1 MDGDATLTIAA
12 PLASSEARAAP
23 FALSLQPLNP
33 GASLRDL
40 AYAKLR
46 QAIAEADIYG
56 SREAIRLDERNLTE
70 ALGVSR
76 TPIREAMTLL
86 EQEGFLRAV
95 PRRGMFIRRKTRREI
110 VEMIQMW
117 AALESMAARLATL
130 KASDREIEDLR
141 RLFDR
146 FDGERQTPAQQ
157 IDEYSEANITFH
169 EALVKLSKSQAIA
182 RTIRNVFA
190 HVRAIRKLTISQSD
204 RASRS
209 ITDHM
214 QIIEALEA
222 RDTEGAERLARQHS
236 LELATYVNAHCDF
249 LE

>member
-1 MDGDATLTIAA
+1 MDDVTLTLPA
-12 PLASSEARAAP
+12 PPASSEARAAP

-46 QAIAEADIYG
+46 QAIADADIYG
-56 SREAIRLDERNLTE
+56 SREPIRLDERTITE

-95 PRRGMFIRRKTRREI
+95 PRRGVFIRRKTRREI

-130 KASDREIEDLR
+130 KATDGEIADLR

-146 FDGERQTPAQQ
+146 FQDERQAPARH

-169 EALVKLSKSQAIA
+169 EALVKLSKSHSIA
-182 RTIRNVFA
+182 HTIRNVFA

-209 ITDHM
+209 ITEHM
-214 QIIEALEA
+214 HIIEALEA
-222 RDTEGAERLARQHS
+222 RDTEGAERFARQHS
-236 LELATYVNAHCDF
+236 LELATYVHAHCDF

>member
-1 MDGDATLTIAA
+1 M
-12 PLASSEARAAP
+12 PSASTQTRAAP
-23 FALSLQPLNP
+23 FTLALQPLSP

-95 PRRGMFIRRKTRREI
+95 PRRGVFIRRKTRREI

-130 KASDREIEDLR
+130 KASDDEVAELR
-141 RLFDR
+141 RLFDD
-146 FDGERQTPAQQ
+146 FQGERQAPARH

-182 RTIRNVFA
+182 HTIRNVFA

-214 QIIEALEA
+214 HIIEALEA

-236 LELATYVNAHCDF
+236 LELATYVNTHCDF

>member
-1 MDGDATLTIAA
+1 MDDDATLTIAA
-12 PLASSEARAAP
+12 SPASTEARATP

-130 KASDREIEDLR
+130 KASDDEIEDLR
-141 RLFDR
+141 RLFAR
-146 FDGERQTPAQQ
+146 FDGGRQTPAQQ

>member
-1 MDGDATLTIAA
+1 MDDATLTL
-12 PLASSEARAAP
+12 PASPASPEARAAP

-56 SREAIRLDERNLTE
+56 SREPIRLDERTITE

-95 PRRGMFIRRKTRREI
+95 PRRGVFIRRKTRREI

-130 KASDREIEDLR
+130 KATDDEIADLR

-146 FDGERQTPAQQ
+146 FHGERQAPARH

-169 EALVKLSKSQAIA
+169 EALVKLSKSHSIA
-182 RTIRNVFA
+182 HTIRNVFA

>member
-1 MDGDATLTIAA
+1 MDDATLTLRAS
-12 PLASSEARAAP
+12 PASSEARAAP

-40 AYAKLR
+40 AYARLR

-56 SREAIRLDERNLTE
+56 SRQPIRLDERTITE

-95 PRRGMFIRRKTRREI
+95 PRRGVFIRRKTRREL

-130 KASDREIEDLR
+130 KASDDEIADLR
-141 RLFDR
+141 RLFDG
-146 FDGERQTPAQQ
+146 FHDEQQAPARH

-169 EALVKLSKSQAIA
+169 EALVKLSKSHSIA
-182 RTIRNVFA
+182 HTIRNVFA
-190 HVRAIRKLTISQSD
+190 HVRAIRKLTISQGD

>member
-1 MDGDATLTIAA
+1 MDDATLTI
-12 PLASSEARAAP
+12 PASSAASDTRATP

-95 PRRGMFIRRKTRREI
+95 PRRGVFVRRKTRREI

-130 KASDREIEDLR
+130 KASDDEIADLR

-146 FDGERQTPAQQ
+146 FDGERQAPTRH

-182 RTIRNVFA
+182 QTIRNVFA

-214 QIIEALEA
+214 HIIEALEA
-222 RDTEGAERLARQHS
+222 RDTEGAERFAREHS
-236 LELATYVNAHCDF
+236 LELAAYVNTHCDF